1 MYHSSR
7 HSPVTK
13 EIEASSVLFVDVHA
27 GPSFIT
33 ATALHC
39 GYIGCGE
46 DSRMSDYGKDSQG
59 NLYRRVGGDS
69 GGCGCLIGVVVVVL
83 GVLGVIVTKLTPHA
97 AWIGFHVYSFFNNN
111 NSPGA
116 YETKP
121 DYFYACAG
129 VLFVLAV
136 GTVLATLVMILARS
150 GRAAG
155 IGGALFAMTIV
166 AFIATVIT
174 YIEYFPHGGGNT
186 QGYHAGGYT
195 KVIQTD
201 FRDPAVIHSGRI
213 Q

>member
-1 MYHSSR
+1 MFML
-7 HSPVTK
+7 
-13 EIEASSVLFVDVHA
+13 VL
-27 GPSFIT
+27 PFIT

-39 GYIGCGE
+39 GYIGRGE
-46 DSRMSDYGKDSQG
+46 GSRMSEYGRDSQG
-59 NLYRRVGGDS
+59 NLYRRIGGDS
-69 GGCGCLIGVVVVVL
+69 GGCGCLIGLVVVL
-83 GVLGVIVTKLTPHA
+83 GVLGVIVTKLTPDA
-97 AWIGFHVYSFFNNN
+97 AWIGFHVYSYFNNN
-111 NSPGA
+111 NAPGA

-129 VLFVLAV
+129 VLFVLAA
-136 GTVLATLVMILARS
+136 GTALTTLVMILARS

-155 IGGALFAMTIV
+155 IGGALFALTVV

-174 YIEYFPHGGGNT
+174 YIEYFPHDGGNT

-201 FRDPAVIHSGRI
+201 FRDPIVIHGGRK